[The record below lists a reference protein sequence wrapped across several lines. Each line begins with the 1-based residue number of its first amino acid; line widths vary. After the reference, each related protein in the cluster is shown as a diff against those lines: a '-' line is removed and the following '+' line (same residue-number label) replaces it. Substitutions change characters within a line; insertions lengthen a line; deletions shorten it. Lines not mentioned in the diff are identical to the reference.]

1 MGGLRRG
8 RPQKY
13 RQSIQATRFEYKPG
27 TTSRDGHGYRKEHTV
42 SDQEQAQ
49 DEKQVLDCLQSSMS
63 RRQLLKAV
71 TMGAALAV
79 VPVSVGAQDSTGGG
93 SATLSFPFFPPV
105 AGTYTPENIQ
115 DILNILVT
123 MERFG
128 VAINVANL
136 TGAIDPQIN
145 PVQIDSQQASLVQN
159 LAHVRFLTSLGAR
172 ALTDT
177 FTTGPAATFT
187 AASLKR
193 AEVILTIYIG
203 AYMAAAREFAE
214 LGQPLL
220 VKWAFQSGARYAGE
234 RVLARGVMALQ
245 NVPDTDPPNNK
256 AFETDLFV
264 YVRDAYA
271 LLTTMGLFG
280 GLPRRLEYPSD
291 EAALTLAGPIGTKVL
306 QKVPNNASVS
316 ITSPADVTKERL

>member
-1 MGGLRRG
+1 M
-8 RPQKY
+8 
-13 RQSIQATRFEYKPG
+13 
-27 TTSRDGHGYRKEHTV
+27 
-42 SDQEQAQ
+42 SDNECTQ
-49 DEKQVLDCLQSSMS
+49 DEATVMGRFQGSIS
-63 RRQLLKAV
+63 RRQLLTAATV
-71 TMGAALAV
+71 GAAVAV
-79 VPVSVGAQDSTGGG
+79 VPMSARAQGSTGGG

-115 DILNILVT
+115 DILNILLT
-123 MERFG
+123 MEQFG

-136 TGAIDPQIN
+136 TGAIDPQVN
-145 PVQIDSQQASLVQN
+145 PVQVDSQRASLVQN
-159 LAHVRFLTSLGAR
+159 LAHVRFLNSLGAR

-177 FTTGPAATFT
+177 FTTGPAAPFT

-193 AEVILTIYIG
+193 AEVTLTIYIG

-234 RVLARGVMALQ
+234 RVLARGEMAVQ

-264 YVRDAYA
+264 YVRDAYS
-271 LLTTMGLFG
+271 LLAKMGLFG
-280 GLPRRLEYPSD
+280 GLPRRLDYPSD
-291 EAALTLAGPIGTKVL
+291 EAALALAGPIGTKVL
-306 QKVPNNASVS
+306 QLIPNNASVS